1 MKSESEVAQL
11 CLTLSDPMDCS
22 PPSSSVHGIFQ
33 ARVLEWGAITFS
45 RGSSQS
51 YWGLSSELTSPW
63 EMWRVKSELLEGR
76 KWLLLSRSWMPVH
89 HVRIHYSFL
98 IPKKITDFCIF
109 RQKRLSG
116 LFSNCNNKEKLPFLC
131 FLAGCYLVTGNL
143 LIFMFL
149 SC

>member
-109 RQKRLSG
+109 SELWTMCLVAMEIAYLRQNRPPG
-116 LFSNCNNKEKLPFLC
+116 LINTRFHTKMSH
-131 FLAGCYLVTGNL
+131 
-143 LIFMFL
+143 
-149 SC
+149 